1 MAEERTDWTAPED
14 GAPLLRI
21 GGISKHFGGLQALKD
36 IDLDVEPGAIVG
48 LIGPN
53 GAGKT
58 TLFNLI
64 TGIFPPSEG
73 DILFE
78 GSDLLHG
85 RGRKR
90 RRPFQITRSGI
101 GRTFQNIR
109 LFGEM
114 TAIENVIVGA
124 DAHHDQNVFQAIL
137 RTPKQRREDRDG
149 QDRAEQLLEFAGI
162 HRYANE
168 LAGNLS
174 YGDQR
179 RVEIARA
186 LATDP
191 KLLLLD
197 EPAAGMNPTEK
208 GTLTA
213 LIRKIKDQRIT
224 ILIIEHDM
232 RVVMG
237 ISQKVAV
244 LDYGEKIAEGE
255 PSAIQRD
262 PRVVEAYLGRQN
274 TEGDADAEET
284 SSAGRTSSGGTTPD
298 DASPQPSAT
307 PDEDDSD
314 DAEWRRPSAG
324 DADGGGS

>member
-1 MAEERTDWTAPED
+1 MSTEREAAVAERDAPIS
-14 GAPLLRI
+14 LLDIR
-21 GGISKHFGGLQALKD
+21 GVSKLFGGLQALNE
-36 IDLDVEPGAIVG
+36 IDLVVERGAIVG

-64 TGIFPPSEG
+64 TGIYPPTEG
-73 DILFE
+73 RIEFE
-78 GSDLLHG
+78 GRELLG
-85 RGRKR
+85 GGGLLARR
-90 RRPFQITRSGI
+90 RRPFKITRAGI

-109 LFGEM
+109 LFSAM
-114 TAIENVIVGA
+114 TALENVLVGA
-124 DAHHDQNVFQAIL
+124 DAHHRQNVLDAVF
-137 RTPKQRREDRDG
+137 RSPRMRREEHEG
-149 QDRAEQLLEFAGI
+149 QDRAEELLEFAGI

-186 LATDP
+186 LATRP

-208 GTLTA
+208 STLIA
-213 LIRKIKDQRIT
+213 LIDAIRDQGVT

-237 ISQKVAV
+237 ISNKVAV
-244 LDYGEKIAEGE
+244 LDYGVKIAEGE
-255 PSAIQRD
+255 PAVIQRD
-262 PRVVEAYLGRQN
+262 PRVIEAYLGRQS
-274 TEGDADAEET
+274 ADDEE
-284 SSAGRTSSGGTTPD
+284 SEQA
-298 DASPQPSAT
+298 
-307 PDEDDSD
+307 
-314 DAEWRRPSAG
+314 
-324 DADGGGS
+324 

>member
-1 MAEERTDWTAPED
+1 MAEERTEPAATDD
-14 GAPLLRI
+14 GSPLLRI
-21 GGISKHFGGLQALKD
+21 GGVSKHFGGLQALKD
-36 IDLDVEPGAIVG
+36 IDLDVDRGTIVG

-73 DILFE
+73 AILFE
-78 GSDLLHG
+78 GDDILH
-85 RGRKR
+85 RRRHRR
-90 RRPFQITRSGI
+90 RRPFEITRAGI

-109 LFGEM
+109 LFAEM
-114 TAIENVIVGA
+114 TSIENVIVGA

-186 LATDP
+186 LATNP

-213 LIRKIKDQRIT
+213 LIRKIQDEGIT

-237 ISQKVAV
+237 ISHKVAV

-255 PSAIQRD
+255 PSVIQRD

-274 TEGDADAEET
+274 AEEDGEGEPAADDGAPPADGPT
-284 SSAGRTSSGGTTPD
+284 SVTAEPAVTASAEEGRD
-298 DASPQPSAT
+298 DAQ
-307 PDEDDSD
+307 
-314 DAEWRRPSAG
+314 WRRPPAG
-324 DADGGGS
+324 EVEEAP

>member
-1 MAEERTDWTAPED
+1 MASAVTDRAPGQDVRSE
-14 GAPLLRI
+14 ALLEVRDV
-21 GGISKHFGGLQALKD
+21 SKHFGGLKALED
-36 IDLDVEPGAIVG
+36 IDLVVERGAIVG

-58 TLFNLI
+58 TLFNLV
-64 TGIFPPSEG
+64 TGIFPPTGG

-78 GSDLLHG
+78 GGDLLRSG
-85 RGRKR
+85 VRR
-90 RRPFQITRSGI
+90 RRPFQITKAGI
-101 GRTFQNIR
+101 SRTFQNIR
-109 LFGEM
+109 LFQAM
-114 TAIENVIVGA
+114 TALENVIVGA
-124 DAHHDQNVFQAIL
+124 DAHHSQNVLDAVF
-137 RTPKQRREDRDG
+137 RTPRHRREERDG

-186 LATDP
+186 LATRP

-208 GTLTA
+208 ATLTG
-213 LIRKIKDQRIT
+213 LIGKIHDQGVT

-237 ISQKVAV
+237 ISHKVAV
-244 LDYGEKIAEGE
+244 LDYGVKIAEGE
-255 PSAIQRD
+255 PAEIQRD
-262 PRVVEAYLGRQN
+262 PKVIEAYLGRQSS
-274 TEGDADAEET
+274 EGEGQEE
-284 SSAGRTSSGGTTPD
+284 
-298 DASPQPSAT
+298 
-307 PDEDDSD
+307 DE
-314 DAEWRRPSAG
+314 A
-324 DADGGGS
+324 

>member
-1 MAEERTDWTAPED
+1 MMAEERTDPVD
-14 GAPLLRI
+14 DSVGLLAI
-21 GGISKHFGGLQALKD
+21 HNVSKTFGGLQALKD
-36 IDLDVEPGAIVG
+36 IDLVVEEGSIVG

-64 TGIFPPSEG
+64 TGIFPPTEG
-73 DILFE
+73 MIRFQGDE
-78 GSDLLHG
+78 LLHN
-85 RGRKR
+85 RGRR
-90 RRPFQITRSGI
+90 RRPYQITRVGI

-109 LFGEM
+109 LFAEM
-114 TAIENVIVGA
+114 TALENVIVGA
-124 DAHHDQNVFQAIL
+124 DAHHRQSVLDAVF
-137 RTPKQRREDRDG
+137 RTPRQRREDRDG
-149 QDRAEQLLEFAGI
+149 QDRAERLLEFAGI
-162 HRYANE
+162 HRYSNE

-186 LATDP
+186 LATRP

-208 GTLTA
+208 ATLTA
-213 LIRKIKDQRIT
+213 LIRKIQDEGTT

-244 LDYGEKIAEGE
+244 LDYGVKIAEGE
-255 PSAIQRD
+255 PSVIQRD
-262 PRVVEAYLGRQN
+262 PKVIEAYLGRQG
-274 TEGDADAEET
+274 GDDDEEV
-284 SSAGRTSSGGTTPD
+284 
-298 DASPQPSAT
+298 
-307 PDEDDSD
+307 E
-314 DAEWRRPSAG
+314 E
-324 DADGGGS
+324 